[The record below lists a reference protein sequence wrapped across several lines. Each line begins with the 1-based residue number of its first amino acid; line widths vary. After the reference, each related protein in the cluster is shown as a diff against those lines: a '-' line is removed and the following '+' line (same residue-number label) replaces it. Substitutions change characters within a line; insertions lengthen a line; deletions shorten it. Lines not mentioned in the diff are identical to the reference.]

1 MSINIQYFESLRQ
14 THPTWAELRVHL
26 ESEAGGSLR
35 VVDQAGT
42 PFAIIRYVKGK
53 SNLAIAELGTGLF
66 RSIVWNKEENLP
78 VCMAPPKARPGL
90 PPLNIQLAATEEFID
105 GFMINV
111 FLSGGNLNIATRTQI
126 GGNNSFYSP
135 EKSFGTMFD
144 EALATTPLKG
154 REQLKT
160 ALEQF
165 METSNAKSAFL
176 SFVVQHP
183 DHRIV
188 AKVLTPTV
196 YLIHMGLC
204 LESGGIALFER
215 GATWPQMLSR
225 LQVPSWAVK
234 TFHSEQEI
242 EDLLR
247 KTAIQKG
254 WRWQGFVFKDG
265 QGGRWRVRTTTYTM
279 LRELRGSESTPVER
293 FLRLR
298 SIGKV
303 GEYIKHYSEERG
315 TFWDFEQKLRAR
327 TQDCLAAYADV
338 HKTHSRTFK
347 ELEEPYRTV
356 VYHLHLEWLNV
367 LRLKGYKVRIQNV
380 IGVVNNLRG
389 FEQQRLIDAEPY
401 VAAVTA
407 TPTATATAT
416 AAPQVEDIESES
428 NPEPQQM

>member
-1 MSINIQYFESLRQ
+1 MSINIQYFATLRQ
-14 THPTWAELRVHL
+14 THPTWAELRAHL

-35 VVDQAGT
+35 VVDQAET

-53 SNLAIAELGTGLF
+53 SNLAMAELGTGLF
-66 RSIVWNKEENLP
+66 RSVIWNKEENIP
-78 VCMAPPKARPGL
+78 VCMAPPKARSGL
-90 PPLNIQLAATEEFID
+90 PPLNIQLAATEDFID
-105 GFMINV
+105 GFMVNV
-111 FLSGGNLNIATRTQI
+111 FVSNGNLYVATRTQL
-126 GGNNSFYSP
+126 GGNNKFYS
-135 EKSFGTMFD
+135 EHTFGQMFD

-165 METSNAKSAFL
+165 MESSSSKSAFV

-196 YLIHMGLC
+196 YVVHMGLFQ
-204 LESGGIALFER
+204 EGGSLALFER
-215 GATWPQMLSR
+215 GATWPQVFSR
-225 LQVPSWAVK
+225 LQVPSWVIK
-234 TFHSEQEI
+234 TFHSEKEI
-242 EDLLR
+242 EDLLQ

-279 LRELRGSESTPVER
+279 LRELRGSESTPIER

-303 GEYIKHYSEERG
+303 GEYVKHYSEERG

-327 TQDCLAAYADV
+327 TQDCLVAYADV

-347 ELEEPYRTV
+347 ELAEPYRTV

-380 IGVVNNLRG
+380 IGVVNKLRS

-401 VAAVTA
+401 VPAVPVHAPVAASPET
-407 TPTATATAT
+407 
-416 AAPQVEDIESES
+416 EDIGEVA
-428 NPEPQQM
+428 NPEPQQV

>member
-1 MSINIQYFESLRQ
+1 MSINIHYFETLRQ
-14 THPTWAELRVHL
+14 THPTWAELRTYL

-53 SNLAIAELGTGLF
+53 SNLAMAELGTGLF
-66 RSIVWNKEENLP
+66 RSVVWNKEENIP
-78 VCMAPPKARPGL
+78 VCMAPPKARSGL
-90 PPLNIQLAATEEFID
+90 PPLNIQLASTEEFID

-111 FLSGGNLNIATRTQI
+111 FLTGGNMYIATRTQL
-126 GGNNSFYSP
+126 GGNNSFYSS
-135 EKSFGTMFD
+135 EKSFGQMFD
-144 EALATTPLKG
+144 EALVTTPLKG
-154 REQLKT
+154 REQLKK
-160 ALEQF
+160 ALEDT
-165 METSNAKSAFL
+165 MENNGAKSGFF

-183 DHRIV
+183 EHRIV
-188 AKVLTPTV
+188 AKVLSPTL
-196 YLIHMGLC
+196 YLIHTGLC
-204 LESGGIALFER
+204 MESGAINLFER
-215 GATWPQMLSR
+215 GASWSQMLSR
-225 LQVPSWAVK
+225 LQVPSWAIK

-247 KTAIQKG
+247 KTAVQKG

-279 LRELRGSESTPVER
+279 LRELRGSESTPIER

-303 GEYIKHYSEERG
+303 GEYVKHYSEERT

-327 TQDCLAAYADV
+327 TQDCLTAYADV

-347 ELEEPYRTV
+347 ELAEPYRTV

-380 IGVVNNLRG
+380 IGVVNKLRS

-401 VAAVTA
+401 VPAVTA
-407 TPTATATAT
+407 
-416 AAPQVEDIESES
+416 AAPAAIAPQTEDIDAEA
-428 NPEPQQM
+428 NPEPQQV